1 MEQVNQNLL
10 FRTHLLPDS
19 TRDKPLLFTS
29 QTLFYLLFSLSS
41 PQSPSS
47 SSFLH
52 PSSHFHLLPSRT
64 EESTSTRNPVPS
76 IHLPRLKRIFR
87 KLQLLRFSSASS
99 KIDAITQHLEG
110 LGEDYI
116 MQETLGLSKKLKE
129 ILRFRGMR
137 ITDEMKKRQNNSVEW
152 FAHLTER
159 LVAITP

>member
-1 MEQVNQNLL
+1 MRAKKFGRIFASPNFANSHLVPHMKMEQVNQNLL

-29 QTLFYLLFSLSS
+29 QTLFYLLFSLFS

-87 KLQLLRFSSASS
+87 KYNFFVSLPLLLYDP
-99 KIDAITQHLEG
+99 I
-110 LGEDYI
+110 
-116 MQETLGLSKKLKE
+116 
-129 ILRFRGMR
+129 
-137 ITDEMKKRQNNSVEW
+137 
-152 FAHLTER
+152 
-159 LVAITP
+159 